1 MARLDDLL
9 TLRLRTLAAF
19 PECALDER
27 SIAHES
33 DRVKQTLER
42 AEAVE
47 LLHRG
52 GQTRAAI
59 VIGRPTEAML
69 GLRDTPGDVYCA
81 PDDADAQTWA
91 GDTLVAR
98 KDRLDRSFVTILP
111 PTQRRVL
118 EAIEG
123 RGYRIQALRLHGD
136 PGIAFER
143 LGGSNALREREK
155 ISMDAHGICFAP
167 LCSRQ
172 HVEQLVEQRRAFF
185 TSNPQVSPISTA
197 RTIDET
203 QQAQIDQFV
212 RQSLLD
218 GMHESQGTQFV
229 VTHSN
234 EAVGGFGLILSDAS
248 PVWGKCAGVEVF
260 LQPSVQ
266 GLGLGPLLYLMLLR
280 RMLELEIRTFRGTTA
295 NPAVIHLS
303 HKMGRRLR
311 GWKIVRGHR
320 EDRPSYLDYSPTGG

>member
-9 TLRLRTLAAF
+9 TLRLQTLATF
-19 PECALDER
+19 PECVLDEG

-33 DRVKQTLER
+33 GRVKRTLER
-42 AEAVE
+42 AVAVE
-47 LLHRG
+47 LLRSG
-52 GQTRAAI
+52 GHTRAAI
-59 VIGRPTEAML
+59 VVGRPIEAML

-81 PDDADAQTWA
+81 PDDTDAQTWA
-91 GDTLVAR
+91 GDTLLAW
-98 KDRLDRSFVTILP
+98 KDRLDHSFVTILP

-123 RGYRIQALRLHGD
+123 HGYRIQALRLHGD

-143 LGGSNALREREK
+143 LGGSSALREREQ
-155 ISMDAHGICFAP
+155 IPRDAHGICFAP
-167 LCSRQ
+167 LCSRK

-185 TSNPQVSPISTA
+185 TCNPQVSPISTT
-197 RTIDET
+197 RTIDDA

-212 RQSLLD
+212 RLSLLD
-218 GMHESQGTQFV
+218 GMRESLGTQFV
-229 VTHSN
+229 VTRAN
-234 EAVGGFGLILSDAS
+234 EVVGGFGLVLGEAS

-311 GWKIVRGHR
+311 GWKIVTGHR
-320 EDRPSYLDYSPTGG
+320 EDRPSYLDYSLPGG